1 MENELTQQE
10 EKRPTFLVVLCILTF
25 INTGLNILTSLVQ
38 LISGPTSE
46 EQLLQEKVELTKA
59 ANEMKDTGMDALA
72 NMMEQLQAMTAD
84 IQANFYIAMTV
95 ALVAPLIGLFGAL
108 KMWKGEKLGFHLYI
122 IYNLIAV
129 GGIYLYVSPQNIP
142 SLSIIF
148 GLLLSGIFI
157 FMYSRNLHWMKK

>member
-38 LISGPTSE
+38 LISGPTSD
-46 EQLLQEKVELTKA
+46 EQLLAERVELTKA
-59 ANEMKDTGMDALA
+59 TNEMKDSGMDALA
-72 NMMEQLQAMTAD
+72 GVMDQMQAMTAD

-95 ALVAPLIGLFGAL
+95 ALVAPLLGLFGAL
-108 KMWKGEKLGFHLYI
+108 KMWRGERLGFHLYI

-142 SLSIIF
+142 SIAIIF
-148 GLLLSGIFI
+148 GLLLSGLFV
-157 FMYSRNLHWMKK
+157 FLYSRNLHWMNK